1 MGELSHLVPDF
12 AQVVRITL
20 RLLAALT
27 VGTAIGLQREL
38 THKTAG
44 LRTHMLVALG
54 TALFVVGAAES
65 GASMES
71 LGRVIQGIAAGIG
84 FLGGGVILRDDS
96 HQSVHGLT
104 TAASIWVVASLGI
117 ACGAGQWLTA
127 VMALTL
133 TLGVLILL
141 GRVEKRCVGWF
152 TRGQVFPVPP
162 GPAVP
167 PPPSTGGRP
176 PGLA

>member
-1 MGELSHLVPDF
+1 MDELSHLVPDF
-12 AQVVRITL
+12 AQIVRITL
-20 RLLAALT
+20 RLLAALA

-84 FLGGGVILRDDS
+84 FLGGGTILKLTDQRE
-96 HQSVHGLT
+96 VHGLT
-104 TAASIWVVASLGI
+104 TAAGIWMTAAASATAGLGQIAVAIIGTVFGL
-117 ACGAGQWLTA
+117 
-127 VMALTL
+127 V
-133 TLGVLILL
+133 VLILFRSVERRL
-141 GRVEKRCVGWF
+141 GSHARADGENHHHP
-152 TRGQVFPVPP
+152 PVSPTP
-162 GPAVP
+162 KDDP
-167 PPPSTGGRP
+167 
-176 PGLA
+176 